1 MMTILLFI
9 SILNLIVNV
18 ALFIV
23 MLMLIYKEA
32 VE

>member
-1 MMTILLFI
+1 MMTILVFI
-9 SILNLIVNV
+9 TMINLIVNV

-32 VE
+32 TE